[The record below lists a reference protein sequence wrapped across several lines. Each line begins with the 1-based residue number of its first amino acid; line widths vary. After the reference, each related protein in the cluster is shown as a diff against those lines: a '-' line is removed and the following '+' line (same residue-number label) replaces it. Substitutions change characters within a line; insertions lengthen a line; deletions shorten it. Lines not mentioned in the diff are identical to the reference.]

1 MKKYAKNQAKN
12 SFLRAS
18 QKNYGFYVCLHT
30 CVTTLKPCFLVS
42 PPGSPNFWQAN
53 AQGSI

>member
-30 CVTTLKPCFLVS
+30 CITTLKPCFL
-42 PPGSPNFWQAN
+42 FHLQA
-53 AQGSI
+53 ALIFGRPTHRVPY